1 MDCGGKELRYQ
12 AVLARSGVL
21 KGFSPANVEAIR
33 RWQDVSGKIGFEVE
47 KVKETLRAEEAFVFL
62 VKISEE
68 GGVSVEAWE

>member
-1 MDCGGKELRYQ
+1 M
-12 AVLARSGVL
+12 
-21 KGFSPANVEAIR
+21 
-33 RWQDVSGKIGFEVE
+33 E